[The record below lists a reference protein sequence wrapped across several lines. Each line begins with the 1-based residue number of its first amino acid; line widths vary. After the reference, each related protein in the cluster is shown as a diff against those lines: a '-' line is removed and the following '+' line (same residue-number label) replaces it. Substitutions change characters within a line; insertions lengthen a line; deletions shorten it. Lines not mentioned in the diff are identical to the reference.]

1 MILDLHCHS
10 TCSDGSLSPHQLI
23 EKAIESSIEL
33 FAITDHDTIQAYKEI
48 KEVADLKLITGIE
61 LSTQWNKIGVH
72 IVGLDFDINA
82 PAMQKAVAFQNK
94 ARHQRAEV
102 ISNRMVR
109 FGLKNAYQKILESKS
124 NVQHI
129 GRPDFADLL
138 VSEGIV
144 KDPSQAFKKIL
155 GAGKVGDVKSQWS
168 GLEEIIAAIKT
179 SGGRAVIA
187 HPLHYKLTNTKL
199 SKLVED
205 FKSLGGDGIEVISGF
220 QNRDKLKHLIQLCN
234 KYDLAASV
242 GSDFHRPTTWNH
254 LGCQTHRVQG
264 CKKVWDYFD

>member
-1 MILDLHCHS
+1 MIVDLHCHS
-10 TCSDGSLSPHQLI
+10 TCSDGSLSPLQLI
-23 EKAIESSIEL
+23 EKAKESSIEL

-48 KEVADLKLITGIE
+48 DDVADLNLISGIE
-61 LSTQWNKIGVH
+61 LSTSWNKIGVH
-72 IVGLDFDINA
+72 IVGLDFDLNA
-82 PAMQKAVAFQNK
+82 QAMQQTISLQNN

-102 ISNRMVR
+102 ISNRMER
-109 FGLKNAYQKILESKS
+109 FGLKNAYEKIIESKE
-124 NVQHI
+124 NIQHI

-144 KDPSQAFKKIL
+144 KDASQAFKKIL
-155 GAGKVGDVKSQWS
+155 GAGKVGDVKSQWL
-168 GLEEIIAAIKT
+168 GLEEIISAIKT

-199 SKLVED
+199 SRLVED

-220 QNRDKLKHLIQLCN
+220 QNRDKLKHLIQLCT
-234 KYDLAASV
+234 KFDLAASV

-264 CKKVWDYFD
+264 CEKIWDYFD